1 MLWPGTLIGVA
12 AGWALASIP
21 GAMLGGLLGQVL
33 DRRLQLRSWRDV
45 VEHMRS
51 EPPLADEELLF
62 VLLGRLAKSRGRV
75 LDAHIQQARAEM
87 LRLRLDEPAK
97 LRAIEAFGRGKSGG
111 EQMEAGLLHL
121 KEQRHAAE
129 GLIQACWR
137 MAWAAGAPGMAEKSL
152 ILRWGEALGLPR
164 GTVLAMAAGAE
175 SARQPEPSA
184 ANSYPQALR
193 VLGVTAASEPAEI
206 KRAYR
211 RLLNQHHPD
220 KLAGSDASAS
230 RIAAATE
237 KTREIQAAYAVV
249 RQRRGFR

>member
-1 MLWPGTLIGVA
+1 
-12 AGWALASIP
+12 
-21 GAMLGGLLGQVL
+21 
-33 DRRLQLRSWRDV
+33 
-45 VEHMRS
+45 
-51 EPPLADEELLF
+51 
-62 VLLGRLAKSRGRV
+62 
-75 LDAHIQQARAEM
+75 
-87 LRLRLDEPAK
+87 
-97 LRAIEAFGRGKSGG
+97 
-111 EQMEAGLLHL
+111 
-121 KEQRHAAE
+121 
-129 GLIQACWR
+129 

-164 GTVLAMAAGAE
+164 GTVLALAAGAE
-175 SARQPEPSA
+175 SVHQPSA
-184 ANSYPQALR
+184 TNSYPQALR

-220 KLAGSDASAS
+220 KLAGSGANAS

>member
-33 DRRLQLRSWRDV
+33 DRRLQLRSWSDLL
-45 VEHMRS
+45 EQMRS

-97 LRAIEAFGRGKSGG
+97 LRAIEAFGRGKKGG
-111 EQMEAGLLHL
+111 ERLDAGLHHL

-152 ILRWGEALGLPR
+152 ILLWGEALGLPR
-164 GTVLAMAAGAE
+164 GTVLALAAGAE
-175 SARQPEPSA
+175 SVHQPSA
-184 ANSYPQALR
+184 TNSYPQALR

-220 KLAGSDASAS
+220 KLSGSGANPS